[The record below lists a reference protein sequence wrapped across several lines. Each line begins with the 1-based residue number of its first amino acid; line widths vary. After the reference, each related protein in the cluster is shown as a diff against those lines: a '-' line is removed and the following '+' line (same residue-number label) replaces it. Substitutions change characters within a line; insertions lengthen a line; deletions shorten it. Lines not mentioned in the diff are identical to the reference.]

1 MVDLALMRGNIGRP
15 SVGIFPVR
23 GHSTV
28 QGQRAVGITE
38 KPGMV
43 PAERIKSLFGI
54 EVPQSKGVNTVE
66 ACEKIIDGSVR
77 AMAKSIPVRVSPEPR
92 ILRTVGVR
100 GMLRASGPPGQQAVP
115 REVKSISFA
124 PRIWNGVPHAFGRR
138 TRLLWWQSELKSGSL

>member
-15 SVGIFPVR
+15 GVGIFPVR

-92 ILRTVGVR
+92 NFADSWCPRHVARVRPSRPTSSTSRSEVNFLRSPD
-100 GMLRASGPPGQQAVP
+100 L
-115 REVKSISFA
+115 E
-124 PRIWNGVPHAFGRR
+124 RR
-138 TRLLWWQSELKSGSL
+138 TSCVRATYSPPVVAE